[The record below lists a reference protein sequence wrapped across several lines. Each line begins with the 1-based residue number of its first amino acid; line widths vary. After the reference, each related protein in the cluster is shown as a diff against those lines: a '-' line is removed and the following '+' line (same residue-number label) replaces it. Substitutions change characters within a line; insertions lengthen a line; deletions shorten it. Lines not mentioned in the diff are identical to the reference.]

1 MICKDIENMI
11 PAFLADDLDTD
22 DLRDFMEHV
31 DSCEECMEELSIQF
45 LVLEGLAR
53 LEAGNVFDLQNELK
67 ARIEEAEH
75 SLKRREGM
83 QGLLYIL
90 ESLVVIAAIT
100 LIALLLVL

>member
-1 MICKDIENMI
+1 MVCKEIENMI
-11 PAFLADDLDTD
+11 PAFLADDLDTE

-31 DSCEECMEELSIQF
+31 DNCEECMEELSIQF

-67 ARIEEAEH
+67 VRLEEAAH

-90 ESLVVIAAIT
+90 EGLVVIAAIG
-100 LIALLLVL
+100 LVALLLVL